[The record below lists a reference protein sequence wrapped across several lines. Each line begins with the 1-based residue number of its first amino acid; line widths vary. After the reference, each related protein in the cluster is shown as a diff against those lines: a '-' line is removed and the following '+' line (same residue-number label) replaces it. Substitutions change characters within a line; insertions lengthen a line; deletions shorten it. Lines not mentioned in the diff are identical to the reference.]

1 MAFMKTQGPA
11 QPVQDEGQSARRLPA
26 AAVAAGLLAF
36 AAALLSGCASEGQ
49 PVGSLTAKAS
59 DPVGLVSGLP
69 ARGEAVCL
77 VSVGEH
83 PYIDLAVRRA
93 IADRGY
99 RVRLTAP
106 GAPIDA
112 RACRFAVTVSAG
124 RAPNPSEL
132 PKKISLD
139 FRDFYT
145 GETLRAGWTRD
156 DAKPAYLRRTASDLS
171 SSGLG
176 AGRHAGNALI
186 AGQYGDPDRIV
197 QNLVDQLFPL
207 SIRYHR

>member
-1 MAFMKTQGPA
+1 MAA
-11 QPVQDEGQSARRLPA
+11 LCA
-26 AAVAAGLLAF
+26 ALG
-36 AAALLSGCASEGQ
+36 AALLAGCAAEGQ
-49 PVGSLTAKAS
+49 RSASLAARAA
-59 DPVGLVSGLP
+59 DPAGLVSGLP
-69 ARGEAVCL
+69 AQGEAVCL

-106 GAPIDA
+106 GATIDA
-112 RACRFAVTVSAG
+112 QACRFAVTVSAG

-156 DAKPAYLRRTASDLS
+156 DAKPAYLRRTSSGAIDSSGLS

-176 AGRHAGNALI
+176 AGRHPGNALI
-186 AGQYGDPDRIV
+186 AGQYGDPDLIV

-207 SIRYHR
+207 SIRFRR